1 MCRHVHQLLFSSFP
15 MLIFAELKCE
25 QTKIKLI
32 PFNGYG
38 NKSFCINECAQLP
51 GGRLA
56 VPNTSLEYECTT
68 RGFNGRRRYE
78 TPVWTGIGVPAGGGL
93 YDPRTNQNVTLFDP
107 KNPDDYTPR
116 LTSYITLQIF
126 FEGYLPLNSI
136 YLHNSFYCE
145 VNFRYPVENGACA
158 CEQGKQ
164 LATTFNIPELF
175 PVI

>member
-1 MCRHVHQLLFSSFP
+1 MCRHVHHLLFSFP
-15 MLIFAELKCE
+15 MLIFADICE

-32 PFNGYG
+32 PFSGRKNIL
-38 NKSFCINECAQLP
+38 FCRKECAKLP

-56 VPNTSLEYECTT
+56 VPVTSQEYKCVTK
-68 RGFNGRRRYE
+68 GFNGSRRYE
-78 TPVWTGIGVPAGGGL
+78 TPVWTAIGVETDVRL
-93 YDPRTNQNVTLFDP
+93 YDPRTNQTVEVFDI
-107 KNPDDYTPR
+107 KNPDDYKPP
-116 LTSYITLQIF
+116 LTKYITLQIYYG
-126 FEGYLPLNSI
+126 GYLPLNSI